1 MSRAFVKEDD
11 HEKEPEFRLPDP
23 DSSYY
28 PEAAAWAL
36 IQGADEGDSRRAEV
50 ATGYRW
56 GDPALTDAVEGILG
70 EAEGDGRDRV
80 AQLARRYLRAA
91 RRAGRDG

>member
-11 HEKEPEFRLPDP
+11 HENEPEFRLPDP
-23 DSSYY
+23 DSPYY

-50 ATGYRW
+50 ATGYDW
-56 GDPALTDAVEGILG
+56 GDPALIDAVEAILSD
-70 EAEGDGRDRV
+70 AEVEGRDRV

-91 RRAGRDG
+91 RRGS